1 LAFASTSGFSGVGG
15 TRLGAQELLN
25 DLMSHGG
32 LVSLLVFFTFVVV
45 GILFLL
51 QLLGFRISES

>member
-1 LAFASTSGFSGVGG
+1 MEVSC
-15 TRLGAQELLN
+15 RKDLLN

-32 LVSLLVFFTFVVV
+32 LLSLLVFFTFVVV

-51 QLLGFRISES
+51 QLLSGIDLMTICRLQGTHIG